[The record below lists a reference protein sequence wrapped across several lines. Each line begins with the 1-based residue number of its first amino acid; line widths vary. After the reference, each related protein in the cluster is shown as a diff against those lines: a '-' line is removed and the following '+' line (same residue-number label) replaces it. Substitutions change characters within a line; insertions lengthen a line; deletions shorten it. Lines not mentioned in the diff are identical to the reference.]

1 MTIAKCLRPT
11 VCYDCD
17 WSRNWSSYDDRLV
30 QFRVTRDLVVTR
42 SGSRFVLSF
51 VCNLSLCV
59 HTCDRVLLEVG
70 ERGAVQ
76 GAVGPS
82 RDHVPL
88 GSSPAPA
95 EIGGYLLLLSARAP
109 YMLLFEYAETYFI
122 VSLIIYRA
130 YIFNT
135 DTVIHSL
142 FVTRNTHTLFASR
155 LAFYHCCLVIQNEWT
170 LGCLQ

>member
-1 MTIAKCLRPT
+1 
-11 VCYDCD
+11 
-17 WSRNWSSYDDRLV
+17 
-30 QFRVTRDLVVTR
+30 
-42 SGSRFVLSF
+42 
-51 VCNLSLCV
+51 
-59 HTCDRVLLEVG
+59 VLLEVG

-88 GSSPAPA
+88 GSSPALA

-109 YMLLFEYAETYFI
+109 YMLLFEYAGTYFI

-142 FVTRNTHTLFASR
+142 FVTRNTHTRFR
-155 LAFYHCCLVIQNEWT
+155 LSLGFYHCCLVIQNEWT